1 LVTAIVLRWPVAAE
15 GKAIL
20 GRQSLKDL
28 PEEDHGPPP
37 SNHRNR
43 RPPAHHPRR
52 ELRRHAR
59 HRTVLADG
67 DLGGFLQ
74 DVTLSASADAEESI
88 EFSARQLAPVIPNPR
103 KVLCTGLNFREHIV

>member
-1 LVTAIVLRWPVAAE
+1 MRSWSGIGSEASVGKESTMVGRLLFSRRFYSGGPGRMRPAPLVTAIVLRWPVAAE

-59 HRTVLADG
+59 HRD
-67 DLGGFLQ
+67 
-74 DVTLSASADAEESI
+74 
-88 EFSARQLAPVIPNPR
+88 RP
-103 KVLCTGLNFREHIV
+103 